1 MILIVDTSS
10 NLQYLSLVD
19 ESNNQL
25 IDSYEQVSKNDHS
38 SSLLVNIDKLL
49 NKNNLKVKQITKIV
63 CGIGPGSYTG
73 TRVGLTIC
81 KSLAYSLNIDL
92 HYVSSLILLSSG
104 YEGNVLVKF
113 DAKRNNYFSV
123 LYNNNNILLEEKNRY
138 IDDLNNEVKEYDNYI
153 VCDETNIKINHEVI
167 LNNTKKAENLHTLSP
182 NYLKEV

>member
-1 MILIVDTSS
+1 MILIIDTSS
-10 NLQYLSLVD
+10 NLQYISLID
-19 ESNNQL
+19 ENTNQL
-25 IDSYEQVSKNDHS
+25 IDAYEAISKNDHS

-49 NKNNLKVKQITKIV
+49 QKNNLKVNSITKII

-73 TRVGLTIC
+73 TRVGLTIA

-123 LYNNNNILLEEKNRY
+123 LYNQNNILLEEKNRF
-138 IDDLNNEVKEYDNYI
+138 IDELNNELNEFNDYTV
-153 VCDETNIKINHEVI
+153 VDENNIKINHQII
-167 LNNTKKAENLHTLSP
+167 LLNSIKADNLHTLSP